1 MRAHQAEHSISSMS
15 RVLKLSRS
23 GYYAWLK
30 GDKSLREKEN
40 TLLSE
45 RIRVLHLES
54 KGIYG
59 APRIHALLRRE
70 GRLVSKKRVA
80 RLMRAAGIMGVT
92 RRKKWKTTKRA
103 EDRRAAPD
111 LVDRDFTAE
120 GPDQLWVADITHIP
134 TRSQP
139 VYLATVLDVWSR
151 KVVGWSMST
160 QMPAE
165 LVISALE
172 MAVSR
177 RNPHGEVI
185 HHSDQGSQ

>member
-1 MRAHQAEHSISSMS
+1 MRAHQAEHSISIMS

-92 RRKKWKTTKRA
+92 RRKKWKTTTRA
-103 EDRRAAPD
+103 EDRRPVPD

-139 VYLATVLDVWSR
+139 KA
-151 KVVGWSMST
+151 
-160 QMPAE
+160 
-165 LVISALE
+165 
-172 MAVSR
+172 
-177 RNPHGEVI
+177 
-185 HHSDQGSQ
+185 